1 LAVLKKENL
10 EDFLRK
16 LTDKELAFFS
26 KFRCHEFMP
35 ESQQKIQS
43 EIKSRSLSDLKIDEL
58 TNEVSPVELGY
69 CPRCGS
75 KNFQEIIDTEFR
87 SRGPG
92 AYEVEIKTDKCRICS
107 YNAQKDKAI
116 SWKVWLNKFLGKYAW
131 KKLK

>member
-1 LAVLKKENL
+1 MAVLKKEKL
-10 EDFLRK
+10 EDFLK
-16 LTDKELAFFS
+16 ELTDKELAFFS
-26 KFRCHEFMP
+26 KFHYHEFMP

-43 EIKSRSLSDLKIDEL
+43 EIKSRSLSTLKVNEL
-58 TNEVSPVELGY
+58 INEVSQVELGY

-87 SRGPG
+87 SRGYG
-92 AYEVEIKTDKCRICS
+92 AYEEEIKTEKCRICS

-116 SWKVWLNKFLGKYAW
+116 SWRVRLNKFLGKYAW